1 MFKGDIE
8 LSAAKT
14 KSENKKNYIV
24 SSNHIDK
31 IEKKYGLSNSLNK
44 SSQEDLKEK
53 NLVKEKVRNI
63 DIYLGSIGQKGFLK
77 AQKLGYELRKA
88 GICAEYDTVKRSVKA
103 QLKYADKIKAKYCVV
118 IGDSEIDEDKIQI
131 KFMEKS
137 EQLNVKLSNI
147 KDEILKLLKEK
158 V

>member
-1 MFKGDIE
+1 MNFLKIYCVFCIIVFILIE
-8 LSAAKT
+8 LCIYEGIQKAK
-14 KSENKKNYIV
+14 
-24 SSNHIDK
+24 
-31 IEKKYGLSNSLNK
+31 
-44 SSQEDLKEK
+44 
-53 NLVKEKVRNI
+53 R
-63 DIYLGSIGQKGFLK
+63 
-77 AQKLGYELRKA
+77 
-88 GICAEYDTVKRSVKA
+88 
-103 QLKYADKIKAKYCVV
+103 KYADKIKAKYCVV